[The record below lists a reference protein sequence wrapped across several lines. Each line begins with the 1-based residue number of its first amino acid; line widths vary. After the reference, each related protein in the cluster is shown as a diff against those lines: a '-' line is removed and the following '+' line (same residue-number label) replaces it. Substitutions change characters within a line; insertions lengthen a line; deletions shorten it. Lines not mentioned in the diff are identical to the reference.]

1 MKRYICT
8 ITSNSTNGR
17 EYNVTTSSAYKAAAE
32 LGRCEGGETVTIT
45 TPGGRIV
52 SRAVYSPETRDY
64 YRVYVG

>member
-17 EYNVTTSSAYKAAAE
+17 EYDVTTSSACKAAAIY
-32 LGRCEGGETVTIT
+32 GRGEGGETVTIT

-52 SRAVYSPETRDY
+52 SRAIYSAETGSY
-64 YRVYVG
+64 CRVCA